1 MEPESNVF
9 RDSVL
14 HLPSL
19 KMTTEKIEIMDVRKI
34 TKIVWVH
41 EAFGSKGTKLWV
53 VQRRTNAGHQRLPA
67 QGQSDDSD
75 AEHISCDGDV
85 ASAAD

>member
-19 KMTTEKIEIMDVRKI
+19 KMTTEKIEIMDVQKI
-34 TKIVWVH
+34 IKIVWVH

-75 AEHISCDGDV
+75 AEHVSCDSDE
-85 ASAAD
+85 SSEDD